1 MGMAT
6 LSMVARMKT
15 PQAPRVLR
23 AAIQAV
29 NFRKSLV
36 LAGKKI
42 LYVTLEWVENVVS
55 RYNRGVQSALF
66 RLGSVSSVAVISFGL
81 WWWSAFYR
89 PGSSV

>member
-1 MGMAT
+1 MGIAT

-23 AAIQAV
+23 TAIQAE
-29 NFRKSLV
+29 NFRKSFV

-66 RLGSVSSVAVISFGL
+66 RSGSVSSVSVISFGL
-81 WWWSAFYR
+81 CRWSAFYR